1 MKREIPKISQ
11 RDSLRRKW
19 MLVALLGTISAVVVT
34 SVYGSIKPLPANVS
48 YEGREHRTDYVRFLE
63 DHTYV
68 SSTESQVVEQE
79 IFDTVIRNIEEADQF
94 IVMDMFYFNSEHEA
108 GADFP
113 PLTRR
118 LSEALINKKEADP
131 DIEIVVLT
139 DPVNT
144 FYGAYTPEHFQ
155 RLEKSGIEVIFT
167 ELDALRDSNPFYSG
181 FYRTFVQWFG
191 NHGRGWL
198 PNFFTS
204 DAPDVTLHSYLEI
217 LNFKANHR
225 KTLVTEKAG
234 MVTSANPHDASGY
247 HANTGFEVRGAVLKD
262 LLKTEKEVVEM
273 GGRSGEK
280 FDSFISKVEVPEENG
295 KYKVQLLTESKIK
308 ERVLREIRELPRDGK
323 LRMGMFYLADRD
335 VIEALIG
342 AAGRGADIDII
353 MDINEEAFGNE
364 KIGIPNQPAAH
375 ELVEKSNGRIN
386 IRWYHADGVQ
396 YHAKMMMMEKAE
408 KTVVIGG
415 SANMTRRN
423 LDNYNLETDVVV
435 TGSNDSEAVKDIRDY
450 YHRLW
455 NNTDGKHTL
464 DYRRYKNDSR
474 LLYWRYRLQEW
485 SGMSSF

>member
-1 MKREIPKISQ
+1 MKRKIPKIFQ
-11 RDSLRRKW
+11 GDSLRQTW

-34 SVYGSIKPLPANVS
+34 AVYGSIKPLPANVS
-48 YEGREHRTDYVRFLE
+48 YEGRQHRTDYVRFLE

-68 SSTESQVVEQE
+68 SSKETRIVEQE
-79 IFDTVIRNIEEADQF
+79 IFDTMIRKIKEADQF
-94 IVMDMFYFNSEHEA
+94 IVTDMFYFNSEHEA

-113 PLTRR
+113 PLTKRV
-118 LSEALINKKEADP
+118 SEALINKKETDP
-131 DIEIVVLT
+131 DMEIVVLT

-155 RLEKSGIEVIFT
+155 QLEESGIEVIFT
-167 ELDALRDSNPFYSG
+167 NLNALRDSNPFYSG

-198 PNFFTS
+198 PNFFSS

-234 MVTSANPHDASGY
+234 LVTSANPHDASGY
-247 HANTGFEVRGAVLKD
+247 HANTGFEVRGGVLKD
-262 LLKTEKEVVEM
+262 LLETEKAVAEM
-273 GGRSGEK
+273 AGRSGEK
-280 FDSFISKVEVPEENG
+280 FDSFISEVEAPQGTG
-295 KYKVQLLTESKIK
+295 KYEVQLLTERKIK
-308 ERVLREIRELPRDGK
+308 ERVLREISQLSRNGK

-342 AAGRGADIDII
+342 AAGRGADINII

-386 IRWYHADGVQ
+386 IRWYHANEVQ
-396 YHAKMMMMEKAE
+396 YHAKMMMMEKE
-408 KTVVIGG
+408 QESVVIGG

-435 TGSNDSEAVKDIRDY
+435 TGSNDSEAVEDVRSY
-450 YHRLW
+450 YQRLW
-455 NNTDGKHTL
+455 NNSDGTHTL
-464 DYRRYKNDSR
+464 NYREHKNNSR

>member
-1 MKREIPKISQ
+1 MRRKIPKVLQ
-11 RDSLRRKW
+11 RDSLRQKW

-34 SVYGSIKPLPANVS
+34 AVYGSNKPLPANVS
-48 YEGREHRTDYVRFLE
+48 YEGKEHRTDNVRFLE

-68 SSTESQVVEQE
+68 SSTESKVVEQE
-79 IFDTVIRNIEEADQF
+79 IFDTVMRKIEEADQF

-118 LSEALINKKEADP
+118 VSEALINKKEAEP
-131 DIEIVVLT
+131 DIEIVVIT

-155 RLEKSGIEVIFT
+155 QLEESGIEVIFT
-167 ELDALRDSNPFYSG
+167 ELEALRDSNPLYSG

-198 PNFFTS
+198 PNFFS
-204 DAPDVTLHSYLEI
+204 SNAPDVTLRSYLEI

-262 LLKTEKEVVEM
+262 LLKTEKAVAEM
-273 GGRSGEK
+273 AGRPGEK
-280 FDSFISKVEVPEENG
+280 FDSFISDVEVPTGIGE
-295 KYKVQLLTESKIK
+295 YKVQLLTERKIK
-308 ERVLREIRELPRDGK
+308 ERVLREIRELSRGGK

-335 VIEALIG
+335 VIEALIE
-342 AAGRGADIDII
+342 AANRGADINII
-353 MDINEEAFGNE
+353 MDINEEAFGSE

-375 ELVEKSNGRIN
+375 ELVKKTNGRIN

-396 YHAKMMMMEKAE
+396 YHAKMMMMEKTE
-408 KTVVIGG
+408 QTVVIGG

-435 TGSNDSEAVKDIRDY
+435 TGNNDSEAVEEVRSY
-450 YHRLW
+450 YQRLW
-455 NNTDGKHTL
+455 NNSDGTHTL
-464 DYRRYKNDSR
+464 DYKKYKNNSR